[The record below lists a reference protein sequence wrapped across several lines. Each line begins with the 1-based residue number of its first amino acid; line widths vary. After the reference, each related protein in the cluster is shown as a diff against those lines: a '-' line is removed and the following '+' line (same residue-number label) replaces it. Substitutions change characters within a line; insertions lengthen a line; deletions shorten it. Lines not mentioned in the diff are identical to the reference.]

1 MNILLGSSN
10 PGVLDLWVLVSPDLS
25 ICLLQFYPICSI
37 YTASNWDRWV
47 HRRKGMYFLLL
58 FFSHIRV
65 IVEGLKLS
73 GRLYAYVVPVQRRI
87 SIPVFAKSGSWNMTP
102 THSIWHFWRCC
113 DLTCPLNKAFS
124 CQHVVWQLMGF
135 DFWSCAG
142 NWRVWWHRCVY
153 IIV

>member
-87 SIPVFAKSGSWNMTP
+87 SIPVFAKSGS
-102 THSIWHFWRCC
+102 
-113 DLTCPLNKAFS
+113 
-124 CQHVVWQLMGF
+124 
-135 DFWSCAG
+135 
-142 NWRVWWHRCVY
+142 
-153 IIV
+153 